1 MSPEGVAAP
10 LSGGLARFPFSYGA
24 ASHRGRVREQ
34 NEDAYALEPEAGL
47 FVVSDGMGGHQ
58 GGELAS
64 RIVVQDL
71 VPALEVSV
79 ARLRRGHPRT
89 LRKLLHRYVA
99 RQSREVHLEGH
110 SESGYK
116 DMGATVV
123 LALFHRARAYIA
135 NLGDSRAYRLRR
147 GRLRQLSQ
155 DHSMVAELVE
165 KGHIT
170 PAEAE
175 NHVEGNV
182 ITRYIG
188 METRAQSFV
197 CSFSLR
203 PGDRILLCTDGLTD
217 MVADDVIAQTLTAEQ
232 DCQRACDK
240 LIGLANGRGGV
251 DNTTVVL
258 LSWTG

>member
-1 MSPEGVAAP
+1 VTVSNGSHT
-10 LSGGLARFPFSYGA
+10 LPFRYGA
-24 ASHRGRVREQ
+24 ASHIGMVREQ

-58 GGELAS
+58 GGEMAS

-71 VPALEVSV
+71 VPVLEVAV

-89 LRKLLHRYVA
+89 IRRLLHRHVA
-99 RQSREVHLEGH
+99 QQSREVLLEAH

-123 LALFHRARAYIA
+123 LALFHRDRAYIA
-135 NLGDSRAYRLRR
+135 NLGDSRAYRLRQ

-155 DHSMVAELVE
+155 DHSVVAELVE
-165 KGHIT
+165 QGHIT
-170 PAEAE
+170 PTEAE
-175 NHVEGNV
+175 THEEGNV

-188 METRAQSFV
+188 METRARPSV

-217 MVADDVIAQTLTAEQ
+217 MVEEGVIAQTLNTEQ
-232 DCQRACDK
+232 DCQAACDR
-240 LIGLANGRGGV
+240 LIGLANDGGGV

-258 LSWTG
+258 LTWQG